1 MRLRYVIVVT
11 DADRFQKDFD
21 SERYRSLT
29 EAVRYS
35 APTRCGVLQFLKLL
49 PSRAGVIQW

>member
-1 MRLRYVIVVT
+1 MRLRYVIT

-21 SERYRSLT
+21 SERYRSLI

-35 APTRCGVLQFLKLL
+35 ARLAAECYNF
-49 PSRAGVIQW
+49 